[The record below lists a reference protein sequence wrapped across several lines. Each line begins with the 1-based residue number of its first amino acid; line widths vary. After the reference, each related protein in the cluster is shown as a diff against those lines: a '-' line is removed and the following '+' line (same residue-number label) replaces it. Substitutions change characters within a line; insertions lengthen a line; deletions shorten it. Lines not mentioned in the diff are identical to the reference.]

1 MDFGFASSQYLK
13 TSFSKTCDVKKYLDF
28 NECQKQTF
36 NLRFNGNQFDDA
48 SMCCLYNVSSNNP
61 NFKNDW
67 YRTQQNI
74 IISERL
80 CYNSKYNNITTE
92 KPVYIEFPWD
102 QLFSSE

>member
-1 MDFGFASSQYLK
+1 MRCSNEEHQMDFGFASSQYLK
-13 TSFSKTCDVKKYLDF
+13 TSFSQTCAVKRYIDF

-36 NLRFNGNQFDDA
+36 NLGFIGNQFDDV

-67 YRTQQNI
+67 YRTQQNT

-80 CYNSKYNNITTE
+80 CYNSKYE
-92 KPVYIEFPWD
+92 
-102 QLFSSE
+102 